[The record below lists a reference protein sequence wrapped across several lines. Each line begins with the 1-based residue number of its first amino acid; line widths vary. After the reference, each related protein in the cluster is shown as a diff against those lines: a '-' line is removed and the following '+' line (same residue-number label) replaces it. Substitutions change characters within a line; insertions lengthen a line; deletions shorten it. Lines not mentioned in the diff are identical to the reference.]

1 MGKWKSLTASEKSR
15 VIKFAMQNGIS
26 DINTIRDAYNMYA
39 DGGNINIKPEN
50 RGKFT
55 ELKERTGKSSTWYKE
70 HGTPEQKKMAIFAL
84 NARKWN
90 HKHEDGGNTN
100 VPIYTSSFG
109 NIPVITP
116 FDATAS
122 QKAYPEEWKDMG
134 RLAYDVARFLP
145 ITRRGTD
152 FIDMFGYSPS
162 YDSPL
167 SDGKYDPLNLTDVAN
182 AMGYSIVNPIT
193 NTIEQIGNDNV
204 SLQDIYIK
212 QSSPMKWINKIDR
225 VGDMLQLIN
234 DIYNISKKYKNNHQ
248 ENNQNTHK
256 HDGTE
261 SDSKLHIIKDR
272 LLRNINPATSYD
284 NPYGRLFN
292 ALILNKSDYS
302 DDRDPIA
309 DAAFAKYLGY
319 KYDKDVIKKSKYAPT
334 KAKDKVKKDYYTFD
348 GLIINNSKDKFAE
361 ENTIDFLNAVR
372 ALPFNGTALGNYPPV
387 LNDFT
392 YSRGFDNKG
401 EYVSVYDK
409 YDINPFGK
417 NKYGDKSFGLGE
429 PFEFYDRLYLDDYY
443 GIPEKYRGTTY
454 LPEIIVTPKAQGGYL
469 QNQPSKPFSYK
480 PIPSVRYDFGGF
492 IRNLFG
498 LNDAENNKSNN
509 KTDLIDMGELANR
522 QAYTESG
529 FVSDKVSPA
538 GARGMFQIVPAVL
551 EDYNKAKGT
560 SYTKEQLRND
570 TINTDVRNWYFG
582 ENLMNRSWVNKED
595 QNDSVR
601 VAKALAAYNYGPG
614 NTLKVLNKAKEKGID
629 IYNGWDWVNFFPK
642 ETQDYINFILR
653 GQNNSL
659 HRNDS
664 VYKITKSKESNKDKV
679 SLISEKTK

>member
-90 HKHEDGGNTN
+90 HKHEEGDYLNNAGTITQGKPPVLDRLESAYNH
-100 VPIYTSSFG
+100 PIVSAAKFFDPTGISGYPDLF
-109 NIPVITP
+109 
-116 FDATAS
+116 FDARYFKNTPTPQRTTGDYLVLATDILGALPYVNTLKDFATAYKLS
-122 QKAYPEEWKDMG
+122 KSY
-134 RLAYDVARFLP
+134 
-145 ITRRGTD
+145 RGTAA
-152 FIDMFGYSPS
+152 
-162 YDSPL
+162 L
-167 SDGKYDPLNLTDVAN
+167 KLTDTVLKRLPGLIADL
-182 AMGYSIVNPIT
+182 S
-193 NTIEQIGNDNV
+193 
-204 SLQDIYIK
+204 
-212 QSSPMKWINKIDR
+212 QSNLYKKAQQTLDE
-225 VGDMLQLIN
+225 
-234 DIYNISKKYKNNHQ
+234 SKLAAR
-248 ENNQNTHK
+248 K
-256 HDGTE
+256 HEGTE

-361 ENTIDFLNAVR
+361 ENNIDFLNAVR

-417 NKYGDKSFGLGE
+417 NKYGDKSFGLGK

-480 PIPSVRYDFGGF
+480 PIPAVRYDLGGF

-498 LNDAENNKSNN
+498 LNDTENNKSNN
-509 KTDLIDMGELANR
+509 KMDLIDMGELANR

-529 FVSDKVSPA
+529 FASDKVSPA

-551 EDYNKAKGT
+551 EDYNKARGT
-560 SYTKEQLRND
+560 SYTKDQLGND

-582 ENLMNRSWVNKED
+582 ENLMNRSWINKED

-664 VYKITKSKESNKDKV
+664 VYKITKSKEGNKDKV